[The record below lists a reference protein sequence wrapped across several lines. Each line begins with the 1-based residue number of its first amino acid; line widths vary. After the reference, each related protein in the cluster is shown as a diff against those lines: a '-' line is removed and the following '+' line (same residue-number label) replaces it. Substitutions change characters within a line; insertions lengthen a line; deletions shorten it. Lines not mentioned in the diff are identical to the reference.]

1 MSRLEKRDQKQV
13 NSYDEID
20 LHDHTITEALSS
32 FISYYNA
39 RVARG
44 NKKQFK
50 VIHGYGSS
58 GSGGKIRVRL
68 RKYLARFPEHLDVI
82 HGEKFLGNP
91 GVTFIVPWKALPTE
105 EDGFAAEILSFCVN
119 GKSEEK
125 IIGKFRRYGQL
136 EVKAAIKGLQ
146 RKGRLRSFYK
156 GKYKYYQTRSE

>member
-1 MSRLEKRDQKQV
+1 M

-20 LHDHTITEALSS
+20 LHDHTVTEALSS

-39 RVARG
+39 RVAKG

-58 GSGGKIRVRL
+58 GSGGQIRVRL
-68 RKYLARFPEHLDVI
+68 RKYLARFPKHLDSI
-82 HGEKFLGNP
+82 HGEKFSGNP
-91 GVTFIVPWKALPTE
+91 GVTFIVPGKALPTE
-105 EDGFAAEILSFCVN
+105 EDGFAAEILGFCVN

-125 IIGKFRRYGQL
+125 IIGKFRHYGQL
-136 EVKAAIKGLQ
+136 EVKAAIKSLR
-146 RKGRLRSFYK
+146 RKGKLSSFHK